1 MQKIEHKI
9 NLNMSQPNNFEY
21 IHAMQG
27 DYDAEVIIATLY
39 DGNTIYNIDTDKVIL
54 QGSTESNGLI
64 VYDNITIN
72 DDGHSVTFPLTKE
85 MLAEYGD
92 ISFILSLVDTN
103 NKQKKSAFPFIVKN
117 TKEITAS
124 TPVLILQAITDY
136 VNRAEKAAKDAEA
149 NKNITDENAA
159 QSKQYLETTKEQ
171 ADIATTKAQESSSSA
186 VDSAN
191 SAIQSSKFATIANEK
206 AEVAST
212 KATEA
217 SSSATNAA
225 QSEANAKKSFDE
237 VTRLE
242 QSVIDH
248 KNAVTQS
255 TNNAEES
262 AKKSESWAVGG
273 TSTRDGEDTDNSK
286 YYSEQAKN
294 YADKAQE
301 IVGSNFITQAE
312 KGVANGV
319 AVLNTNLAV
328 EKAVGDEKGN
338 DIQGTYAK
346 KSDTMVNLFSPE
358 LHTTTVNGIT
368 CVDNHDGTYTVKGTA
383 TSDVMIEVGSIP
395 KINKKIKI
403 CGSPSGAS
411 LDTYGLYFGDIIM
424 DGTADVGNGVI
435 YYRTDEAGDFL
446 FLFVKN
452 GKTVDNVVFK
462 PMITTNINATY
473 SDFIQ
478 YTGDTGN
485 ISGDV
490 ADIKKDTNDLKLK
503 SKKERWYTGERY
515 TLYGEGAPSTSVQGA
530 DVDKNFCYLD
540 VATGTVYNL
549 INVDDNG
556 AQVWKKVS
564 KTLRE
569 VTDVIHSK
577 LDIEKVA
584 NNLITTKEGYAL
596 DARQGAA
603 LDDKIEELK
612 KSVSDGKSAIAS
624 AITNAGVSTASDA
637 SFATMSSNIAN
648 VRADTTDTPST
659 HILHGETAY
668 VKGVKITGVMPN
680 YFLKDVYYSGAY
692 ANMLGTSK
700 ITMYSGGRCSMC
712 ASVVRH
718 KKLTFALTGST
729 AYSTKPSFSI
739 YEDGYGVLEFA
750 NTGNN
755 WQIQCFS
762 SNEKTIDLTDYGY
775 ISVRLAIKSDS
786 YAGGTFLRGYVGLAN
801 DQNGATGTE
810 GSDGMINSVMY
821 NATTSGKWETQ
832 EYILDV
838 SNLTG
843 DKYIKV
849 SLVHGGI
856 LQVNSITYIPKI
868 DF

>member
-27 DYDAEVIIATLY
+27 DYDAEFVIATLY
-39 DGNTIYNIDTDKVIL
+39 DKNTIYNIDSSTKVIL
-54 QGSTESNGLI
+54 QGATEFGELI
-64 VYDNITIN
+64 VYDNIIIN
-72 DDGHSVTFPLTKE
+72 DDRHSVTFPLTKE
-85 MLAEYGD
+85 MLSVSGN

-191 SAIQSSKFATIANEK
+191 SAIQSSKSATIANEK

-312 KGVANGV
+312 KGVAGGV
-319 AVLNTNLAV
+319 AELNDNLAV

-338 DIQGTYAK
+338 NIQGTYAK
-346 KSDTMVNLFSPE
+346 KSDTMVNLLKPT
-358 LHTTTVNGIT
+358 LHTTTENGIT
-368 CVDNHDGTYTVKGTA
+368 CTENGDGTYTVKGTA
-383 TSDVMIEVGSIP
+383 TSTVTLPLGSI
-395 KINKKIKI
+395 KRINKKLKI
-403 CGSPSGAS
+403 CGSPSGAG
-411 LDTYGLYFGDIIM
+411 LNTYGINYGEIIM
-424 DGTADVGNGVI
+424 DSTADVGNGVM
-435 YYRTDEAGDFL
+435 YYSTDEAGDFL
-446 FLFVKN
+446 YVFVMN
-452 GKTVDNVVFK
+452 GQTVNDVVFK
-462 PMITTNINATY
+462 PMVTTNIDATY
-473 SDFIQ
+473 SDFVP
-478 YTGDTGN
+478 YTGDTGS

-490 ADIKKDTNDLKLK
+490 ADIKTKIDGIESGAEVNQNAYDKILIYDSMDGTSDLIK
-503 SKKERWYTGERY
+503 
-515 TLYGEGAPSTSVQGA
+515 
-530 DVDKNFCYLD
+530 
-540 VATGTVYNL
+540 ATGKSSRFLVEGGDGIRL
-549 INVDDNG
+549 K
-556 AQVWKKVS
+556 A
-564 KTLRE
+564 KTSGFRISARL
-569 VTDVIHSK
+569 S
-577 LDIEKVA
+577 
-584 NNLITTKEGYAL
+584 NNLVTTQSGYAL
-596 DARQGAA
+596 DARQGEV
-603 LDDKIEELK
+603 LDGKITELK

-624 AITNAGVSTASDA
+624 AITNEGVSTASDA
-637 SFATMSSNIAN
+637 SFETMVENIGKIFYKRLGTQLPKYYYAN
-648 VRADTTDTPST
+648 VHAT
-659 HILHGETAY
+659 
-668 VKGVKITGVMPN
+668 
-680 YFLKDVYYSGAY
+680 SGSQSHQY
-692 ANMLGTSK
+692 
-700 ITMYSGGRCSMC
+700 
-712 ASVVRH
+712 
-718 KKLTFALTGST
+718 
-729 AYSTKPSFSI
+729 I
-739 YEDGYGVLEFA
+739 YRNA
-750 NTGNN
+750 NTTTKDDWLGHEEFFGGSLPALNGCIIIT
-755 WQIQCFS
+755 WLRGIGAFTIMRLKS
-762 SNEKTIDLTDYGY
+762 SFLGVDNFETLYSNALHYYHPD
-775 ISVRLAIKSDS
+775 
-786 YAGGTFLRGYVGLAN
+786 GGTINLVSTEIKPGVEICTLCLACH
-801 DQNGATGTE
+801 
-810 GSDGMINSVMY
+810 S
-821 NATTSGKWETQ
+821 
-832 EYILDV
+832 
-838 SNLTG
+838 
-843 DKYIKV
+843 
-849 SLVHGGI
+849 
-856 LQVNSITYIPKI
+856 
-868 DF
+868 

>member
-27 DYDAEVIIATLY
+27 DYDAEFVIATLY
-39 DGNTIYNIDTDKVIL
+39 DKNTIYNIDSSTKVIL
-54 QGSTESNGLI
+54 QGATEFGELI
-64 VYDNITIN
+64 VYDNIIIN
-72 DDGHSVTFPLTKE
+72 DDRHSVTFPLTKE
-85 MLAEYGD
+85 MLSVSGN

-191 SAIQSSKFATIANEK
+191 SAIQSSKSATIANEK

-312 KGVANGV
+312 KGVAGGV
-319 AVLNTNLAV
+319 AELNDNLAV

-338 DIQGTYAK
+338 NIQSTYAK
-346 KSDTMVNLFSPE
+346 KSDTMVNLLKPT
-358 LHTTTVNGIT
+358 LHTTTENGIT
-368 CVDNHDGTYTVKGTA
+368 CTENGDGTYTVKGTA
-383 TSDVMIEVGSIP
+383 TSTVTLPLGSI
-395 KINKKIKI
+395 KRINKKLKI
-403 CGSPSGAS
+403 CGSPSGAG
-411 LDTYGLYFGDIIM
+411 LNTYGINYGEIIM
-424 DGTADVGNGVI
+424 DSTADVGNGVM
-435 YYRTDEAGDFL
+435 YYSTDEAGDFL
-446 FLFVKN
+446 YVFVMN
-452 GKTVDNVVFK
+452 GQTVNDVVFK
-462 PMITTNINATY
+462 PMVTTNIDATY
-473 SDFIQ
+473 SDFVP
-478 YTGDTGN
+478 YTGDTGS
-485 ISGDV
+485 ISRDV
-490 ADIKKDTNDLKLK
+490 ADIKTKIDGIESGAEVNQNAYDKILIYDSMDGTSDLIK
-503 SKKERWYTGERY
+503 
-515 TLYGEGAPSTSVQGA
+515 
-530 DVDKNFCYLD
+530 
-540 VATGTVYNL
+540 ATGKSSRFLVEGGDGIRL
-549 INVDDNG
+549 K
-556 AQVWKKVS
+556 A
-564 KTLRE
+564 KTSGFRISARL
-569 VTDVIHSK
+569 S
-577 LDIEKVA
+577 
-584 NNLITTKEGYAL
+584 NNLVTTQSGYAL
-596 DARQGAA
+596 DARQGEV
-603 LDDKIEELK
+603 LDGKITELK

-624 AITNAGVSTASDA
+624 AITNAGISTASDA

-648 VRADTTDTPST
+648 IRTDTTYTDKS
-659 HILHGETAY
+659 HIIYGETAY
-668 VKGVKITGVMPN
+668 VMGEKYTGTMPSYKKDIYYYGSYANIIGNENRSAWNQGRFSLWCSLIIHAKQTFTLAGSSGGNTPTTGVYDDGFGAI
-680 YFLKDVYYSGAY
+680 YFVS
-692 ANMLGTSK
+692 NS
-700 ITMYSGGRCSMC
+700 
-712 ASVVRH
+712 
-718 KKLTFALTGST
+718 
-729 AYSTKPSFSI
+729 
-739 YEDGYGVLEFA
+739 DGYI
-750 NTGNN
+750 N
-755 WQIQCFS
+755 CFG
-762 SNEKTIDLTDYGY
+762 SNASTIDLTNYDK
-775 ISVRLAIKSDS
+775 ILVRIALNSDM
-786 YAGGTFLRGYVGLAN
+786 YTGTHYLRGWIGLTDAI
-801 DQNGATGTE
+801 NGATGNE
-810 GSDGMINSVMY
+810 GNDGMIAGVQY
-821 NATTSGKWETQ
+821 NATSKGEWEHF
-832 EYILDV
+832 EHVIDV

-843 DKYIKV
+843 NKFMKV
-849 SLVHGGI
+849 SLVHGGELHI
-856 LQVNSITYIPKI
+856 DSCTFLPKREY
-868 DF
+868 

>member
-21 IHAMQG
+21 IYAMQG
-27 DYDAEVIIATLY
+27 DYDAEFVIATLY
-39 DGNTIYNIDTDKVIL
+39 DKNTIYNIDSSTKVIL
-54 QGSTESNGLI
+54 QGATEFGELI
-64 VYDNITIN
+64 VYDNIIIN
-72 DDGHSVTFPLTKE
+72 DDRHSVTFPLTKE
-85 MLAEYGD
+85 MLSVSGN

-191 SAIQSSKFATIANEK
+191 SAIQSSKSATIANEK

-312 KGVANGV
+312 KGVAGGV
-319 AVLNTNLAV
+319 AELNDNLAV

-338 DIQGTYAK
+338 NIQGTYAK
-346 KSDTMVNLFSPE
+346 KSDTMVNLLKPT
-358 LHTTTVNGIT
+358 LHTTTENGIT
-368 CVDNHDGTYTVKGTA
+368 CTENGDGTYTVKGTA
-383 TSDVMIEVGSIP
+383 TSTVTLPLGSI
-395 KINKKIKI
+395 KRINKKLKI
-403 CGSPSGAS
+403 CGSPSGAG
-411 LDTYGLYFGDIIM
+411 LNTYGINYGEIIM
-424 DGTADVGNGVI
+424 DSTADVGNGVM
-435 YYRTDEAGDFL
+435 YYSTDEAGDFL
-446 FLFVKN
+446 YVFVMN
-452 GKTVDNVVFK
+452 GQTVNDVVFK
-462 PMITTNINATY
+462 PMVTTNIDATY
-473 SDFIQ
+473 SDFVP
-478 YTGDTGN
+478 YTGDTGS
-485 ISGDV
+485 ISRDV
-490 ADIKKDTNDLKLK
+490 ADIKTKIDGIESGAEVNQNAYDKILIYDSMDGTSDLIK
-503 SKKERWYTGERY
+503 
-515 TLYGEGAPSTSVQGA
+515 
-530 DVDKNFCYLD
+530 
-540 VATGTVYNL
+540 ATGKSSRFLVEGGDGIRL
-549 INVDDNG
+549 K
-556 AQVWKKVS
+556 A
-564 KTLRE
+564 KTSGFRISARL
-569 VTDVIHSK
+569 S
-577 LDIEKVA
+577 
-584 NNLITTKEGYAL
+584 NNLVTTQSGYAL
-596 DARQGAA
+596 DARQGEV
-603 LDDKIEELK
+603 LDGKITELK

-624 AITNAGVSTASDA
+624 AITNAGISTASDA

-648 VRADTTDTPST
+648 IRTDTTYTDKS
-659 HILHGETAY
+659 HIIYGETAY
-668 VKGVKITGVMPN
+668 VMGEKYTGTMPSYKKDIYYYGSYANIIGNENRSAWNQGRFSLWCSLIIHAKQTFTLAGSSGGNTPTTGVYDDGFGAI
-680 YFLKDVYYSGAY
+680 YFVS
-692 ANMLGTSK
+692 NS
-700 ITMYSGGRCSMC
+700 
-712 ASVVRH
+712 
-718 KKLTFALTGST
+718 
-729 AYSTKPSFSI
+729 
-739 YEDGYGVLEFA
+739 DGYI
-750 NTGNN
+750 N
-755 WQIQCFS
+755 CFG
-762 SNEKTIDLTDYGY
+762 SNASTIDLTNYDK
-775 ISVRLAIKSDS
+775 ILVRIALNSDM
-786 YAGGTFLRGYVGLAN
+786 YTGTHYLRGWIGLTDAI
-801 DQNGATGTE
+801 NGATGNE
-810 GSDGMINSVMY
+810 GNDGMIAGVQY
-821 NATTSGKWETQ
+821 NATSKGEWEHF
-832 EYILDV
+832 EHVIDV

-843 DKYIKV
+843 NKFMKV
-849 SLVHGGI
+849 SLVHGGELHI
-856 LQVNSITYIPKI
+856 DSCTFLPKREY
-868 DF
+868 

>member
-27 DYDAEVIIATLY
+27 DYDAEFVIATLY
-39 DGNTIYNIDTDKVIL
+39 DKNTIYNIDSSTKVIL
-54 QGSTESNGLI
+54 QGVTESGGLI
-64 VYDNITIN
+64 VYDNIIIN
-72 DDGHSVTFPLTKE
+72 DEHSVTFPLTKE

-584 NNLITTKEGYAL
+584 NNLVTTNEGYAL

-603 LDDKIEELK
+603 LDEKIAELK

-624 AITNAGVSTASDA
+624 AITDAGVSTASDA
-637 SFATMSSNIAN
+637 SFANMSSNIAK
-648 VRADTTDTPST
+648 VRTDTTYTDKS
-659 HILHGETAY
+659 HIIYKETAY
-668 VKGVKITGVMPN
+668 VRGKKVTGTMPSYRGNIWYFGGFANFIGNEN
-680 YFLKDVYYSGAY
+680 YSMWA
-692 ANMLGTSK
+692 
-700 ITMYSGGRCSMC
+700 GGRCSLYLV
-712 ASVVRH
+712 AIRH
-718 KKLTFALTGST
+718 IKMTFSLTGSSGNNNT
-729 AYSTKPSFSI
+729 PTTST
-739 YEDGYGVLEFA
+739 EQDGYGVVRFDSH
-750 NTGNN
+750 GNDGY
-755 WQIQCFS
+755 IQCFA
-762 SNEKTIDLTDYGY
+762 SNEQTIDLEGY
-775 ISVRLAIKSDS
+775 DKILVRVAVNSDV
-786 YAGGTFLRGYVGLAN
+786 YAGSYFLRGWIGLT
-801 DQNGATGTE
+801 DSRSGDTSSE
-810 GSDGMINSVMY
+810 GQSEMIAAAMY
-821 NATTSGKWETQ
+821 NSTSKDKWEYF
-832 EYILDV
+832 EYVLDV
-838 SNLTG
+838 ANLTG
-843 DKYIKV
+843 KKYMKV
-849 SLVHGGI
+849 SMTHSGVIDIDSCTFL
-856 LQVNSITYIPKI
+856 PKREY
-868 DF
+868 

>member
-39 DGNTIYNIDTDKVIL
+39 DKNTIYNIDSSTKVIL
-54 QGSTESNGLI
+54 QGITESSKLI
-64 VYDNITIN
+64 VYDNIIIN

-85 MLAEYGD
+85 MLSEYGD
-92 ISFILSLVDTN
+92 ISFILSFVDTN
-103 NKQKKSAFPFIVKN
+103 NKQKKSTFPFIVKN

-171 ADIATTKAQESSSSA
+171 VDIATTKAQESSSSA

-217 SSSATNAA
+217 STSATNAA

-338 DIQGTYAK
+338 NIQGTYAK
-346 KSDTMVNLFSPE
+346 KSDTMVNLLKPT
-358 LHTTTVNGIT
+358 LHTTTENGIT
-368 CVDNHDGTYTVKGTA
+368 CTENGDGTYTVKGTA
-383 TSDVMIEVGSIP
+383 TSTVTLPLGSI
-395 KINKKIKI
+395 KRINKKLKI

-411 LDTYGLYFGDIIM
+411 LNTYGLNYGEIIM
-424 DGTADVGNGVI
+424 DSTADVGNGVI
-435 YYRTDEAGDFL
+435 YYSTDEAGDFL
-446 FLFVKN
+446 YVFVMN
-452 GKTVDNVVFK
+452 GQTVNDVVFK
-462 PMITTNINATY
+462 PMVTTNVDATY
-473 SDFIQ
+473 SDFVP
-478 YTGDTGN
+478 YTGDTGS
-485 ISGDV
+485 ISRDV
-490 ADIKKDTNDLKLK
+490 ADIKTKIDGIE
-503 SKKERWYTGERY
+503 S
-515 TLYGEGAPSTSVQGA
+515 GAEVNQNAYDKILIYDSMDGTS
-530 DVDKNFCYLD
+530 DWIK
-540 VATGTVYNL
+540 ATGKSSRFLVEGGDGIRL
-549 INVDDNG
+549 K
-556 AQVWKKVS
+556 A
-564 KTLRE
+564 KTSGFRISARL
-569 VTDVIHSK
+569 S
-577 LDIEKVA
+577 
-584 NNLITTKEGYAL
+584 NNLVTTEEGYAL
-596 DARQGAA
+596 DARQGEV
-603 LDDKIEELK
+603 LDGKITELK

-637 SFATMSSNIAN
+637 SFANMSSNIAK
-648 VRADTTDTPST
+648 VRTDTTYTDKS
-659 HILHGETAY
+659 HIIYGETAY
-668 VKGVKITGVMPN
+668 VQGEKVTGTMPSYKGNIWYFGGFANFIGNEN
-680 YFLKDVYYSGAY
+680 YS
-692 ANMLGTSK
+692 MWT
-700 ITMYSGGRCSMC
+700 GGRCSLYL
-712 ASVVRH
+712 AAIRH
-718 KKLTFALTGST
+718 IKMTFSLTGSSGNNNT
-729 AYSTKPSFSI
+729 ATTST
-739 YEDGYGVLEFA
+739 EQDGYGVVRFDSH
-750 NTGNN
+750 GNDGY
-755 WQIQCFS
+755 IQCFA
-762 SNEKTIDLTDYGY
+762 SNEQTIDLEGY
-775 ISVRLAIKSDS
+775 DKILVRVAVNSDV
-786 YAGGTFLRGYVGLAN
+786 YAGSYFLRGWIGLT
-801 DQNGATGTE
+801 DSRSGDTSSE
-810 GSDGMINSVMY
+810 GQSEMIAAAMY
-821 NATTSGKWETQ
+821 NSTSKDKWEHF
-832 EYILDV
+832 EYVLDV
-838 SNLTG
+838 ANLTG
-843 DKYIKV
+843 KKYMKV
-849 SLVHGGI
+849 SMTHSGVINIDSCTFL
-856 LQVNSITYIPKI
+856 PKRE
-868 DF
+868 F

>member
-9 NLNMSQPNNFEY
+9 NLNMSQSNNFEY

-27 DYDAEVIIATLY
+27 DYDAEFVIATLY
-39 DGNTIYNIDTDKVIL
+39 DKNTIYNIDSSTKVIL
-54 QGSTESNGLI
+54 QGATEFDELI
-64 VYDNITIN
+64 VYDNIIIN
-72 DDGHSVTFPLTKE
+72 DDRHSVTFPLTKE
-85 MLAEYGD
+85 MLSVSGN

-191 SAIQSSKFATIANEK
+191 SAIQSSKSATIANEK

-312 KGVANGV
+312 KGVAGGV
-319 AVLNTNLAV
+319 AELNDNLAV

-338 DIQGTYAK
+338 NIQGTYAK
-346 KSDTMVNLFSPE
+346 KSDTMVNLLKPT
-358 LHTTTVNGIT
+358 LHTTTENGIT
-368 CVDNHDGTYTVKGTA
+368 CTENGDGTYTVKGTA
-383 TSDVMIEVGSIP
+383 TSTVTLPLGSI
-395 KINKKIKI
+395 KRINKKLKI
-403 CGSPSGAS
+403 CGSPSGAG
-411 LDTYGLYFGDIIM
+411 LNTYGINYGEIIM
-424 DGTADVGNGVI
+424 DSTADVGNGVM
-435 YYRTDEAGDFL
+435 YYSTDEAGDFL
-446 FLFVKN
+446 YVFVMN
-452 GKTVDNVVFK
+452 GQTVNDVVFK
-462 PMITTNINATY
+462 PMVTTNIDATY
-473 SDFIQ
+473 SDFVP
-478 YTGDTGN
+478 YTGDTGS
-485 ISGDV
+485 ISRDV
-490 ADIKKDTNDLKLK
+490 ADIKTKIDGIESGAEVNQNAYDKILIYDSMDGTSDLIK
-503 SKKERWYTGERY
+503 
-515 TLYGEGAPSTSVQGA
+515 
-530 DVDKNFCYLD
+530 
-540 VATGTVYNL
+540 ATGKSSRFLVEGGDGIRL
-549 INVDDNG
+549 K
-556 AQVWKKVS
+556 A
-564 KTLRE
+564 KTSGFRISARL
-569 VTDVIHSK
+569 S
-577 LDIEKVA
+577 
-584 NNLITTKEGYAL
+584 NNLVTTQSGYAL
-596 DARQGAA
+596 DARQGEV
-603 LDDKIEELK
+603 LDGKITELK

-624 AITNAGVSTASDA
+624 AITNAGISTASDA

-648 VRADTTDTPST
+648 IRTDTTYTDKS
-659 HILHGETAY
+659 HIIYGETAY
-668 VKGVKITGVMPN
+668 VMGEKYTGTMPSYKKDIYYYGSYANIIGNENRSAWNQGRFSLWCSLIIHAKQTFTLAGSSGGNTPTTGVYDDGFGAI
-680 YFLKDVYYSGAY
+680 YFVS
-692 ANMLGTSK
+692 NS
-700 ITMYSGGRCSMC
+700 
-712 ASVVRH
+712 
-718 KKLTFALTGST
+718 
-729 AYSTKPSFSI
+729 
-739 YEDGYGVLEFA
+739 DGYI
-750 NTGNN
+750 N
-755 WQIQCFS
+755 CFG
-762 SNEKTIDLTDYGY
+762 SNASTIDLTNYDK
-775 ISVRLAIKSDS
+775 ILVRIALNSDM
-786 YAGGTFLRGYVGLAN
+786 YTGTHYLRGWIGLTDAI
-801 DQNGATGTE
+801 NGATGNE
-810 GSDGMINSVMY
+810 GNDGMIAGVQY
-821 NATTSGKWETQ
+821 NATSKGEWEHF
-832 EYILDV
+832 EHVIDV

-843 DKYIKV
+843 NKFMKV
-849 SLVHGGI
+849 SLVHGGELHI
-856 LQVNSITYIPKI
+856 DSCTFLPKREY
-868 DF
+868 